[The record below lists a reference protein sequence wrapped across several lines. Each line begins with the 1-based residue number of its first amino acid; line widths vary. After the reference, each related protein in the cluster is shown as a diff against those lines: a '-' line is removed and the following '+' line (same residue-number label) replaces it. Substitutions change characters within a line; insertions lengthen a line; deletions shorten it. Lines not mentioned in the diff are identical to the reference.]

1 MSFVPVIPTGGLA
14 GWRFLERTLAKQE
27 AAHARNPAALRD
39 EAYFRARIGEVRSA
53 ADLVADRRLLRVA
66 LTAFGLADDLPN
78 RAFITRVLD
87 SDTTDRGS
95 FAGRLAD
102 KRYLEMAQAF
112 GFRNPFGPQIARPGV
127 AEGILQ
133 RFRELRFE
141 EAVGAADEDMRL
153 ALALQRD
160 LRRVASQPVSEEA
173 RWFTVLGTPSLRRVF
188 ETAFNLPG
196 SFASLD
202 LDRQV
207 EVLRNR
213 TGRLTGSPEIAQFAD
228 SARIDRLINQF
239 FVGAQIGRTGSFTQ
253 GSAALVLLQSLPAPN
268 GGRRGA

>member
-1 MSFVPVIPTGGLA
+1 MSFAPVIPTGGLT

-27 AAHARNPAALRD
+27 AAHASAPAALRD
-39 EAYFRARIGEVRSA
+39 ETYFRAKIGEVRSA
-53 ADLVADRRLLRVA
+53 DDLVADRRLLRIA

-87 SDTTDRGS
+87 SDTTDRSS

-173 RWFTVLGTPSLRRVF
+173 RWFTVLGTPNLRRVF
-188 ETAFNLPG
+188 ETAFNLPA
-196 SFASLD
+196 SFAGLD

-207 EVLRNR
+207 EVLRGR
-213 TGRLTGSPEIAQFAD
+213 TSRLTGSSEIAQFTD
-228 SARIDRLINQF
+228 PARIDRLINQF
-239 FVGAQIGRTGSFTQ
+239 FVGAQIGQLRTATQ
-253 GSAALVLLQSLPAPN
+253 GSAALMLLQSIVPPA
-268 GGRRGA
+268 GARRGI